1 MACDTGKIAPA
12 VCSINTNLD
21 FPWSAVHSNMLA
33 CICLHRIICRLIFML
48 CSSLNVLTID
58 KINDDNWLISNRV
71 FVFYCYQVYIYSKS
85 YHSVW
90 TLLHSLYT
98 NWFVHQA
105 NTARA
110 FMVHQG
116 NAAGAFIV
124 HQGNVVEHFGSY
136 IKAERSSFTV
146 HMISGKYFD

>member
-1 MACDTGKIAPA
+1 MTLAKSHPA
-12 VCSINTNLD
+12 VCNINTNLD

-33 CICLHRIICRLIFML
+33 CICLHRLTCRLIFML

-58 KINDDNWLISNRV
+58 KINEEIDWFLIEYL
-71 FVFYCYQVYIYSKS
+71 FFYCYQVYIYSKS

-110 FMVHQG
+110 FIVHQG

-124 HQGNVVEHFGSY
+124 HQGNVVEHLGSY
-136 IKAERSSFTV
+136 IKAERSSSTV